1 MLDKFNVYFAESNTF
16 NLGPRLKV
24 LSAVCDMG
32 RKISIFHSHIAQCL
46 N

>member
-1 MLDKFNVYFAESNTF
+1 MLDKFNVNLKFNTF
-16 NLGPRLKV
+16 NLGPQLKV

-32 RKISIFHSHIAQCL
+32 RKILIFHSHIAQCL